1 MNSSKIDKSKSA
13 LYEKLAKELAQV
25 IRQGNVGFFFG
36 AGMSKHSGIPT
47 ARTIIDKIVMSLG
60 FAPEQAEKIREL
72 EYPFEVFLELLSI
85 YASPKKMRKMLKIF
99 DLGDPTQFH
108 WLTEKLVGE
117 KFVTQLMTTNFDQL
131 IERTNMDNI
140 NVVYHEKYF
149 QNLSSQVVN
158 YIKIHGGSQRKNTI
172 RTVISSIAR
181 KKLRTQ
187 RKKAMRFFFNEAGLK
202 TIFVFGYSCSDKM
215 DITPCLREIKNSKTN
230 IIFIE
235 HASDNKISTIPKD
248 NPFEGFGISSKCIR
262 CDTDNLIWELSKC
275 FDLSASRTTV
285 QKELDTAHCLDFGD
299 FPYGIRYLF
308 AAKALSSSG
317 YYEDAANILQ
327 QALQNEGR
335 NTAWAEIISL
345 LFEVF
350 HNIHTQTK
358 KDICDILPS
367 GASILSLVEDRKAAQ
382 AIFAEIPDKKES
394 CNKVGE
400 LNLHWGH
407 LLLSLRKYDGA
418 ILAYSSAMQRF
429 KKTSNTYRVY
439 QCRNNIANT
448 IFWRWKVN
456 PSSMPQET
464 VYQRC
469 YSEWH
474 SCLRYFSQSQYV
486 FEKEI
491 AYENMAELLLVFKKT
506 QKKRIAH
513 YISEARKLSE
523 YLNDQTGC
531 DNCKKL
537 ENKAN
542 EIFDS

>member
-72 EYPFEVFLELLSI
+72 KYPFEVFLELLSI
-85 YASPKKMRKMLKIF
+85 YASPKKMRKMLKIY

-108 WLTEKLVGE
+108 RLTRKLVEE
-117 KFVTQLMTTNFDQL
+117 KFVTQLMTTNFDKL
-131 IERTNMDNI
+131 IEGTNINNI

-187 RKKAMRFFFNEAGLK
+187 RKKAMRFFFNEAWLK

-285 QKELDTAHCLDFGD
+285 QKELDINKYLDYGCLS
-299 FPYGIRYLF
+299 YGAKCLF
-308 AAKALSSSG
+308 AAKLLLRNG
-317 YYEDAANILQ
+317 HYEDAANILQ

-335 NTAWAEIISL
+335 NTAWAEMISL

-439 QCRNNIANT
+439 QCKNNIANT
-448 IFWRWKVN
+448 IFWRWKGN
-456 PSSMPQET
+456 ASSMPQET

-506 QKKRIAH
+506 QKKRILH

-537 ENKAN
+537 KNKAN

>member
-1 MNSSKIDKSKSA
+1 MNSPKIDKSKFE
-13 LYEKLAKELAQV
+13 LLCDELAQV

-36 AGMSKHSGIPT
+36 AGMSINSGLPT
-47 ARTIIDKIVMSLG
+47 AFTIIDKIVMSLG
-60 FAPEQAEKIREL
+60 FSPEQAEKIKKL
-72 EYPFEVFLELLSI
+72 NYPFEAFLELLSS
-85 YASPKKMRKMLKIF
+85 YTPVEKMRNMLEMFK
-99 DLGDPTQFH
+99 LGEPTQFH
-108 WLTEKLVGE
+108 WLTKKLMGEKL
-117 KFVTQLMTTNFDQL
+117 VTQLMTTNFDQL

-140 NVVYHEKYF
+140 NVVYNEKYF

-187 RKKAMRFFFNEAGLK
+187 RKKAMDFFFNKAGLK
-202 TIFVFGYSCSDKM
+202 TIFVFGYSCSDEV
-215 DITPCLREIKNSKTN
+215 DITPCLQKIKSSKTN

-235 HASDNKISTIPKD
+235 HASDNKISQCSIPED
-248 NPFEGFGISSKCIR
+248 NPFAGFGTLSKCIT
-262 CDTDNLIWELSKC
+262 CNTDDLILMLSKN
-275 FDLSASRTTV
+275 FNLSTSRTTPR
-285 QKELDTAHCLDFGD
+285 KELDITKYLDYGCLS
-299 FPYGIRYLF
+299 YGAKCLF
-308 AAKALSSSG
+308 AAKLLLRNG
-317 YYEDAANILQ
+317 HYEDAANILQ

-335 NTAWAEIISL
+335 NTAWAEMISL

-448 IFWRWKVN
+448 IFWRWKVKA
-456 PSSMPQET
+456 SSMPQET

-506 QKKRIAH
+506 QKKRILH
-513 YISEARKLSE
+513 YISEAKELSR
-523 YLNDQTGC
+523 YLNDQTGFA
-531 DNCKKL
+531 NCQKL